1 MATTSPLPCTMLRG
15 IMAHGEQSAWRVA
28 LLGASG
34 TDSERSFVA
43 GVASGPIS
51 VGRQGDWTLDVRGLA
66 AVEGFLYFDG
76 NQLFGCSR
84 DGGAP
89 IMADGRPLGVSW
101 EPLALGTVLV
111 LGRARLIVE
120 DPSPPPR
127 SSSTVLTDLAA
138 LKAPPVPSPFASPP
152 QKLGG
157 LFSSDDE
164 HTKIG
169 EVLPVAP
176 DLDDAPTAFL
186 SASVRDAVREG
197 LSSVR
202 PPPSAPAASVP
213 SSREARRSPR
223 PPSELGVP
231 ESPFFSGVSSFELAD
246 DLPPAPGL
254 PQGASG
260 AALFP
265 APGGA
270 QLSPRGAGP
279 GATPTSTPTTAGAL
293 GSFWRDASPV
303 RKATVLLLPVA
314 LAAFAFVM
322 VGTER
327 AHDAAPS
334 PTATAAKRPTAL
346 PEIAPPPEPEAVTP
360 RVLGGTSGDA
370 KAPDGGVTLERRA
383 VDAVHAH
390 RLDEAAKAYDELQ
403 AADPKNAAWSA
414 ASAVLRSS
422 SPPGPR

>member
-1 MATTSPLPCTMLRG
+1 MLRG

-34 TDSERSFVA
+34 TDGERSFAA

-51 VGRQGDWTLDVRGLA
+51 IGRQGDWALDVRGLA

-76 NQLFGCSR
+76 DQLFACSR
-84 DGGAP
+84 DGDAP

-101 EPLALGTVLV
+101 EPVALGTVLV
-111 LGRARLIVE
+111 VGRARLIVE

-127 SSSTVLTDLAA
+127 SSSTVLTDLGA
-138 LKAPPVPSPFASPP
+138 LKAPPVPSPFASAP
-152 QKLGG
+152 QKRGG

-169 EVLPVAP
+169 EVLPSAP

-202 PPPSAPAASVP
+202 PPLSAPAAGVV

-223 PPSELGVP
+223 PPSELSVP

-246 DLPPAPGL
+246 DLPPPPGL
-254 PQGASG
+254 PRASSG
-260 AALFP
+260 AGLFP
-265 APGGA
+265 APNVA
-270 QLSPRGAGP
+270 QLPPRGAGA
-279 GATPTSTPTTAGAL
+279 GATSTPTPTPTSSGAM

-322 VGTER
+322 LGPEKG
-327 AHDAAPS
+327 HDAPAS
-334 PTATAAKRPTAL
+334 PAATAAKRPSAL

-360 RVLGGTSGDA
+360 RVLGGTSGEA

-383 VDAVHAH
+383 ADAVHAH
-390 RLDEAAKAYDELQ
+390 RLDEAAKAYDELH
-403 AADPKNAAWSA
+403 AVDPRNAAWSA
-414 ASAVLRSS
+414 ASAVLRSTA
-422 SPPGPR
+422 PPGPP